1 MNKLEQARAQISE
14 IDAEM
19 ARLFEKRME
28 AARLIAEH
36 KMEHGLPILDTARE
50 QALID
55 RNSRLIHDPVIREYY
70 VPFLKGT
77 MDVSKAYQSRLTQGL
92 RVAHLPRGAAAG
104 LQELP
109 QRL

>member
-55 RNSRLIHDPVIREYY
+55 RNSVLIRDPVIREYY

-77 MDVSKAYQSRLTQGL
+77 MDV
-92 RVAHLPRGAAAG
+92 
-104 LQELP
+104 
-109 QRL
+109 